1 VRIFR
6 RGDAASTLDLLVAG
20 LGNPGPRHERD
31 RHNVGWMVIDELARR
46 HDASFRSKFNG
57 RVADVRIDGR
67 RVALLKPET
76 YMNESGRSISAAQR
90 FYKTPTEAVLVLHD
104 DVDLE
109 LGRFQARVGGG
120 LAGHNGLRSI
130 AQSLGD
136 PGFLRLRIGV
146 GRPGRGDPRD
156 VADFV
161 LAPFDPHE
169 DRDAVVTRAADAVE
183 TLLNEGLEETQRRFN
198 ER

>member
-1 VRIFR
+1 
-6 RGDAASTLDLLVAG
+6 
-20 LGNPGPRHERD
+20 
-31 RHNVGWMVIDELARR
+31 MVVDELARR

-57 RVADVRIDGR
+57 RVADVRVDGR

-109 LGRFQARVGGG
+109 VGRFQARVGGG